1 MYENI
6 EKSLGYKFS
15 NIKLLE
21 NALTHT
27 SYANEKNMPKNA
39 SNEKLEFL
47 GDAVLDLII
56 STYLFNKYSDL
67 NEGQLSKFR
76 ANVVCEEAFSL
87 MSRKLSLGD
96 SLKLGKGEI
105 LNSGMLRNSIL
116 ADLYEAVIGAVYLD
130 CGFSRTEEIVL
141 EIMKDNIDIYQDT
154 FEKSDYKTL
163 LQEKVQSK
171 NSKSNIVET
180 PKYRVVKEEGP
191 AHQKIFTVEL
201 TISDKAM
208 SNGSGSSKKEAE
220 QNAAKKYLDVLNQ
233 MENHKDGKNEKKS
246 TSKN

>member
-6 EKSLGYKFS
+6 EKSIGYKFS
-15 NIKLLE
+15 NISLLE

-27 SYANEKNMPKNA
+27 SYANEKGLPKNS

-56 STYLFNKYSDL
+56 STYLFKKYENL

-76 ANVVCEEAFSL
+76 ANVVCEDAFAL
-87 MSRKLSLGD
+87 MSRKLSLGE
-96 SLKLGKGEI
+96 SLRLGKGEI

-116 ADLYEAVIGAVYLD
+116 ADLYEAVIGAIYLD

-141 EIMKDNIDIYQDT
+141 NIMKDNIDIYQET

-163 LQEKVQSK
+163 LQEKVQSNK
-171 NSKSNIVET
+171 HQKGENPKT
-180 PKYRVVKEEGP
+180 PKYKVIKEEGP
-191 AHQKIFTVEL
+191 AHQKIFTVEVS
-201 TISDKAM
+201 IFDEPKAK
-208 SNGSGSSKKEAE
+208 GLGSSKKEAE
-220 QNAAKKYLDVLNQ
+220 QNAAKKYLEELERN
-233 MENHKDGKNEKKS
+233 EKIKDKPNEKKS
-246 TSKN
+246 TR

>member
-1 MYENI
+1 MYENV

-21 NALTHT
+21 NAFLHT
-27 SYANEKNMPKNA
+27 SYVNEKKLPKNS

-56 STYLFNKYSDL
+56 STYLYKKYPEL

-87 MSRKLSLGD
+87 VSKKLSLGD
-96 SLKLGKGEI
+96 SLKLGKGEMQ
-105 LNSGMLRNSIL
+105 NNGMTRNSIL
-116 ADLYEAVIGAVYLD
+116 ADLFEAVIGAIYLD
-130 CGFSRTEEIVL
+130 CGFSRTEEVVL
-141 EIMKDNIDIYQDT
+141 LLMKDNIDVYEQT

-171 NSKSNIVET
+171 KHAKGET
-180 PKYRVVKEEGP
+180 PKTPTYSVLKEEGP
-191 AHQKIFTVEL
+191 AHRKVFTVEL
-201 TISDKAM
+201 YIGNEPKSI
-208 SNGSGSSKKEAE
+208 GIGSSKKEAE
-220 QNAAKKYLDVLNQ
+220 QNAAKTYLEQLDNSVSL
-233 MENHKDGKNEKKS
+233 
-246 TSKN
+246 

>member
-15 NIKLLE
+15 NIDLLK

-27 SYANEKNMPKNA
+27 SYANEKNMPKDC

-56 STYLFNKYSDL
+56 STYLFKKYPDL

-87 MSRKLSLGD
+87 MSKKLSLGD
-96 SLKLGKGEI
+96 SLLLGKGEI
-105 LNSGMLRNSIL
+105 LNGGMLRNSIL
-116 ADLYEAVIGAVYLD
+116 ADLFEAVVGAIYID
-130 CGFSRTEEIVL
+130 CGFSRTEEVVL
-141 EIMKDNIDIYQDT
+141 NIMKDNIDIYKNT

-171 NSKSNIVET
+171 QYFKGVNET
-180 PKYRVVKEEGP
+180 PKYQVIKEEGP

-201 TISDKAM
+201 YLSDNSLSIGK
-208 SNGSGSSKKEAE
+208 GSSKKEAE
-220 QNAAKKYLDVLNQ
+220 QNAAKKYLEKL
-233 MENHKDGKNEKKS
+233 EREEKGKG
-246 TSKN
+246 

>member
-15 NIKLLE
+15 NINLLE
-21 NALTHT
+21 NAFIHT
-27 SYANEKNMPKNA
+27 SYANEKKMPKNS

-56 STYLFNKYSDL
+56 STYLYNKYPDL

-87 MSRKLSLGD
+87 MSKKLSLGD
-96 SLKLGKGEI
+96 SLLLGKGEI
-105 LNSGMLRNSIL
+105 LNNGMTRNSIL
-116 ADLYEAVIGAVYLD
+116 ADLFEAVLGAIYLD

-141 EIMKDNIDIYQDT
+141 DIMKDNIDVYKKT
-154 FEKSDYKTL
+154 FERSDYKTL

-171 NSKSNIVET
+171 KHI
-180 PKYRVVKEEGP
+180 KGVVTKAPTYNVIKEEGP
-191 AHQKIFTVEL
+191 AHCKVFTVEL
-201 TISDKAM
+201 CIGDESLTT
-208 SNGSGSSKKEAE
+208 GTGSSKKEAE
-220 QNAAKKYLDVLNQ
+220 QNAAKKHLEELERIEKSSSANKQ
-233 MENHKDGKNEKKS
+233 EEKNE
-246 TSKN
+246 

>member
-1 MYENI
+1 MYENV

-15 NIKLLE
+15 DIKLLE
-21 NALTHT
+21 NAFTHT
-27 SYANEKNMPKNA
+27 SYVNEKKLPRNC

-56 STYLFNKYSDL
+56 STYLYDKYPDL

-87 MSRKLSLGD
+87 VSKKLSLGD

-105 LNSGMLRNSIL
+105 LNNGMMRNSIL
-116 ADLYEAVIGAVYLD
+116 ADLFEAVIGAIYLD
-130 CGFSRTEEIVL
+130 CGFSRTEEVVL
-141 EIMKDNIDIYQDT
+141 KLMKDSIDIYKKT

-171 NSKSNIVET
+171 KHPKGTIPKT
-180 PKYRVVKEEGP
+180 PTYTVINEEGP
-191 AHQKIFTVEL
+191 AHKKVFTVEL
-201 TISDKAM
+201 SIDNKVLTT
-208 SNGSGSSKKEAE
+208 GTGTSKKEAE
-220 QNAAKKYLDVLNQ
+220 QNAAKTYLEELDR
-233 MENHKDGKNEKKS
+233 KS
-246 TSKN
+246 LAKR